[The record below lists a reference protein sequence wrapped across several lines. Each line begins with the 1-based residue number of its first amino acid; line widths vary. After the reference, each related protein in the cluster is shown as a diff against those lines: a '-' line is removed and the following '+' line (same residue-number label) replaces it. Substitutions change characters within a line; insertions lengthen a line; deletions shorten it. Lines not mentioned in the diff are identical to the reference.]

1 MAEAHSCP
9 FGSWSWWRFYSRCNR
24 LFSLSNS
31 VTHGSNCSLVA
42 PYQFYF
48 VWGLVNTREM
58 AHQILLHPKEQK
70 LPVFGYFLYLVL
82 FLMVFPPSFSLLL
95 DCVISFLSN
104 LFLHWFASSVFLL
117 YNIFRSQHNVFS
129 MIA

>member
-1 MAEAHSCP
+1 
-9 FGSWSWWRFYSRCNR
+9 
-24 LFSLSNS
+24 
-31 VTHGSNCSLVA
+31 
-42 PYQFYF
+42 
-48 VWGLVNTREM
+48 M